1 MRFSSTF
8 VVVLPAL
15 ALAQEQVPLADKI
28 KGWINRAQS
37 YVSSAVPSVPSPMDA
52 GAAKV
57 AEHVEHVLTLDNWK
71 SVLVANPSTTAAGP
85 EDWMIYITG
94 GNKTCYGVCSNA
106 TKAWNESVAL
116 LSASPTAPNFAILDC
131 ENEPLLCNSWAAG
144 PPSIYYMSIPRPLAD
159 QSSPAPTVRYIP
171 LNRTSVTASDIV
183 ALSAKKTYQ
192 ETEPYEG
199 IWHPFNGLLAEY
211 NLSLP
216 IAYISWGL
224 SKMPSWLPMIAI
236 SFLSRTFMSRRV
248 QQPQRQG
255 GAARPATN

>member
-1 MRFSSTF
+1 MLRRLRQCHEGLECAYYQSPTT
-8 VVVLPAL
+8 LL
-15 ALAQEQVPLADKI
+15 AI
-28 KGWINRAQS
+28 S
-37 YVSSAVPSVPSPMDA
+37 Y
-52 GAAKV
+52 
-57 AEHVEHVLTLDNWK
+57 HLHILQ
-71 SVLVANPSTTAAGP
+71 
-85 EDWMIYITG
+85 
-94 GNKTCYGVCSNA
+94 
-106 TKAWNESVAL
+106 ESVAL
-116 LSASPTAPNFAILDC
+116 LSTSPTAPNFAILDC

-236 SFLSRTFMSRRV
+236 SFLSRTFM
-248 QQPQRQG
+248 
-255 GAARPATN
+255 

>member
-1 MRFSSTF
+1 MRFSSTILLA
-8 VVVLPAL
+8 LPAL
-15 ALAQEQVPLADKI
+15 VLAQEQIPLGEKV
-28 KGWINRAQS
+28 KGWINKAQS
-37 YVSSAVPSVPSPMDA
+37 YVSSAVPAVPSPMDA

-57 AEHVEHVLTLDNWK
+57 AKRVEHILTLDNWK
-71 SVLVANPSTTAAGP
+71 SVLIANPSTTAAGP
-85 EDWMIYITG
+85 EDWMVYITG
-94 GNKTCYGVCSNA
+94 GNKTCYGVCGNA
-106 TKAWNESVAL
+106 TKAWNESVAI
-116 LSASPTAPNFAILDC
+116 LSASPTAPSFAVLDC
-131 ENEPLLCNSWAAG
+131 ENEPLLCNSWAVG
-144 PPSIYYMSIPRPLAD
+144 PPTVYYMSIPRPLAD

-216 IAYISWGL
+216 IAYVSWGM

-236 SFLSRTFMSRRV
+236 SFLSRTFM
-248 QQPQRQG
+248 
-255 GAARPATN
+255 